1 MSFTGNLMGDF
12 KPSPALM
19 QSLPKEIILGIEN
32 HRLVDRTT
40 DAFAPVKSLKTVF
53 SKERRRYAGV
63 ITDIAF
69 DYFLIKHWEAFAK
82 VERSDFFNQSYDGLQ
97 QCIAY
102 MPPRMQYVVENM
114 VAHDW
119 LSSYASLEGIGITI
133 DQVSKRIRFE
143 NKMAGAVDEVEE
155 HYAQI
160 ESVFLALFSHLQ
172 QTVNEAAIETG

>member
-12 KPSPALM
+12 KPSPALKL
-19 QSLPKEIILGIEN
+19 SLPKEIILGIEN

-40 DAFAPVKSLKTVF
+40 DAFAPVQELKTMF

-69 DYFLIKHWEAFAK
+69 DYFLIKHWEVFAK
-82 VERSDFFNQSYDGLQ
+82 VERNAFFSQSYEGLQ
-97 QCIAY
+97 QCLEY

-114 VAHDW
+114 IAHDW
-119 LSSYASLEGIGITI
+119 LNSYSSLKGIGITI

-143 NKMAGAVDEVEE
+143 NKMAGAIIEVEE

-160 ESVFLALFSHLQ
+160 ERVFLALFSHLQ
-172 QTVNEAAIETG
+172 EAVVEAAIETS